1 MEFPISR
8 QHLQNYR
15 ANEAIAAETKQRV
28 SAEIQIICKGIEKI
42 VLTSDERKY
51 IYPIPRAVKFGELRP
66 QNSSVSLVQQTGILR
81 ELLTAIVTHFPD
93 SSVQMDP
100 LDTYILI
107 DWS

>member
-8 QHLQNYR
+8 QRLRNYR
-15 ANEAIAAETKQRV
+15 ANEAIAAETRQRV
-28 SAEIQIICKGIEKI
+28 SAEIKIICKGVEKV
-42 VLTSDERKY
+42 VLTSDEHKY
-51 IYPIPRAVKFGELRP
+51 IYTIPRAVKFGEIRP
-66 QNSSVSLVQQTGILR
+66 QNSPVSLVNKVGILS